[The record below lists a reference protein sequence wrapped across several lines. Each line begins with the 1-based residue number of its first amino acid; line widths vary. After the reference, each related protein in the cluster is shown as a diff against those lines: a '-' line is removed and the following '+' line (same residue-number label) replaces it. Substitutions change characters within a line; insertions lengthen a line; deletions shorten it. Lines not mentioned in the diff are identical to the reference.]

1 MVFQRSFPADGVAPL
16 ADVLDGTF
24 DSSAAH
30 SRGAGAA
37 SYPANGMLPDIG
49 LGTNRNSLFAERPVG
64 VDVSQNAQSPEEAA
78 PVVAEVAA
86 EADGNLDNRA
96 LREAE
101 RVEGEAED
109 GGVDGERQV
118 AAPAAEA
125 AIDEAAQSR
134 VERVRQYCIIFDP
147 QFIVLLP
154 VLCHSYTSLS
164 ICPQHAGLV
173 FAL

>member
-1 MVFQRSFPADGVAPL
+1 M
-16 ADVLDGTF
+16 
-24 DSSAAH
+24 
-30 SRGAGAA
+30 
-37 SYPANGMLPDIG
+37 
-49 LGTNRNSLFAERPVG
+49 G